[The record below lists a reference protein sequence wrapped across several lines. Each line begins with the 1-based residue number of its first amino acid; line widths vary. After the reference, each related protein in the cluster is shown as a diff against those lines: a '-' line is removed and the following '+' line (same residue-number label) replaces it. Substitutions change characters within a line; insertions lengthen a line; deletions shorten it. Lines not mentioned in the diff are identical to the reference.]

1 MILPGREGQDLP
13 PMMHGRPV
21 LILGLFASSIAAQ
34 EPPLRP
40 EPAPT
45 DLGAEGLP
53 GGLDKTSLDVE
64 RRSCIEE
71 ALRAQAYDRAETLL
85 IDAVERAP
93 TSPELLRLLGG
104 VRMLRGE
111 ALGAA
116 IALKKAEA
124 LAPLD
129 DGSRFTLA
137 MSYVAMGRRAW
148 ARPELRSLAEAAP
161 RNPLYVYWIARLDY
175 DDGQYAAAVD
185 GLKRATEIDPAFMK
199 AHDNLGLSYEALGRN
214 DEAIASYETALRLNR
229 ASKAPS
235 AWPALNLGLL
245 LTRQGRLDEAEG
257 LFRESLRAD
266 PAFPQGHYQL
276 GVVLEKK
283 GRAAEAV
290 TELEE
295 ASRLDPRYPEPQYAL
310 ARLYRRGGDAAQA
323 DRALELFQKLKKEK
337 SQASSGP
344 R

>member
-1 MILPGREGQDLP
+1 
-13 PMMHGRPV
+13 MMHGRLV

-53 GGLDKTSLDVE
+53 GGLDKTGLDVE
-64 RRSCIEE
+64 RRSRIED
-71 ALRAQAYDRAETLL
+71 ALRARAYDRAETLL

-116 IALKKAEA
+116 VALKKAEA

-129 DGSRFTLA
+129 ERSRFTLA

-148 ARPELRSLAEAAP
+148 ARPELRTLAEAAP
-161 RNPLYVYWIARLDY
+161 RNPLYVYWTARLDY
-175 DDGQYAAAVD
+175 DDGQYAAAVE
-185 GLKRATEIDPAFMK
+185 GLKRAIEIDPGFMK
-199 AHDNLGLSYEALGRN
+199 AHDNLGLSYEALGRS
-214 DEAIASYETALRLNR
+214 DEAIASYETALGLNR

-245 LTRQGRLDEAEG
+245 LAREDRRDEAEA

-266 PAFPQGHYQL
+266 PGFPQGHYQL

-283 GRAAEAV
+283 GRAAEAIK
-290 TELEE
+290 ELED
-295 ASRLDPRYPEPQYAL
+295 ASRLDAGYPEPQYAL
-310 ARLYRRGGDAAQA
+310 ARLYRHGGDATKA
-323 DRALELFQKLKKEK
+323 DRALELFQKLKKERG
-337 SQASSGP
+337 QAGSGAH
-344 R
+344 